1 MDLSLPTLSY
11 AAAVVLFAYFIRGIA
26 GFGSAL
32 IAVPLL
38 ALRLPLAVVVPLIA
52 LLDYVAS
59 LTQGIQNRSHIRWRE
74 IWPLLPFTVLG
85 VATGLLLHRL
95 INPALLTKALG
106 VFIGGYAIYAL
117 LPLPNLSGRRWW
129 AVPAGYCGGTV
140 GALFGT
146 GGPFYVIYLTLRQAD
161 KFGFRATA
169 ATIFLF
175 DGGCRLI
182 GFTLSGM
189 FHRLSLLAA
198 VGALPLVA
206 VGLRFGNRIHLT
218 ITPKNFMR
226 LVCLILLG
234 SGIMLLLK

>member
-106 VFIGGYAIYAL
+106 VFISSYAIYAL
-117 LPLPNLSGRRWW
+117 LPLPNLAGRRWW

-182 GFTLSGM
+182 GFTFSGM

-198 VGALPLVA
+198 VAALPLVA

-226 LVCLILLG
+226 LICLILLG

>member
-1 MDLSLPTLSY
+1 MDFSLPTLGY
-11 AAAVVLFAYFIRGIA
+11 AAAVLLFAYFIRGIA

-38 ALRLPLAVVVPLIA
+38 ALRLPLATVVPLIA
-52 LLDYVAS
+52 LLDYTAS
-59 LTQGIQNRSHIRWRE
+59 LTQGVQSRSHIRWPE

-85 VATGLLLHRL
+85 VATGLLLHRVS
-95 INPALLTKALG
+95 NPALLTKALG
-106 VFIGGYAIYAL
+106 AFISSYAIYAL
-117 LPLPNLSGRRWW
+117 LPLSNLRGPRWW

-169 ATIFLF
+169 ATILLF

-189 FHRLSLLAA
+189 FHRSVLLAA
-198 VGALPLVA
+198 VAALPLVA

-226 LVCLILLG
+226 LICLILLG
-234 SGIMLLLK
+234 SGVTLLLK

>member
-129 AVPAGYCGGTV
+129 AVPVGYCGGTV

>member
-1 MDLSLPTLSY
+1 MDFSLATLSHV
-11 AAAVVLFAYFIRGIA
+11 AAVLLFAYFIRGIA

-38 ALRLPLAVVVPLIA
+38 ALRLPLAAVVPLIA

-59 LTQGIQNRSHIRWRE
+59 LTQGIQNRSHIRWPE

-85 VATGLLLHRL
+85 VGTGLMLHFVG
-95 INPALLTKALG
+95 NPALLTRGLGIFIVTYAL
-106 VFIGGYAIYAL
+106 YAL
-117 LPLPNLSGRRWW
+117 LPLPNLSGPRWW
-129 AVPAGYCGGTV
+129 AVPAGYLGGAV

-161 KFGFRATA
+161 KSGFRATA

-175 DGGCRLI
+175 DGACRLI

-189 FHRLSLLAA
+189 FHRATLLAA
-198 VGALPLVA
+198 VAALPLVA
-206 VGLRFGNRIHLT
+206 VGLRLGNRIHLT

-226 LVCLILLG
+226 LVCVILLA
-234 SGIMLLLK
+234 SGGALLLK

>member
-1 MDLSLPTLSY
+1 MDFSLLTLSY
-11 AAAVVLFAYFIRGIA
+11 AAAVLLFSYFIRGIA

-38 ALRLPLAVVVPLIA
+38 ALWLPLATVVPLIA
-52 LLDYVAS
+52 LLDYTAS
-59 LTQGIQNRSHIRWRE
+59 LIQGIQNRSHIRWPE
-74 IWPLLPFTVLG
+74 IWPLLPFTILG
-85 VATGLLLHRL
+85 VATGLLLHR
-95 INPALLTKALG
+95 IVNPALLTRGLG
-106 VFIGGYAIYAL
+106 IFIINYAIYAL
-117 LPLPNLSGRRWW
+117 LPLPRLAGARWW
-129 AVPAGYCGGTV
+129 AVPAGYFGGTV

-175 DGGCRLI
+175 DGGCRLV

-189 FHRLSLLAA
+189 FQRFVLLAA
-198 VGALPLVA
+198 VAALPLVA

-218 ITPKNFMR
+218 IGPKSFMR
-226 LVCLILLG
+226 LICVILLG
-234 SGIMLLLK
+234 SGLALLLK

>member
-1 MDLSLPTLSY
+1 MDFSLFTLIY
-11 AAAVVLFAYFIRGIA
+11 AAAVLLFAYFIRGIA

-32 IAVPLL
+32 IAVPFL
-38 ALRLPLAVVVPLIA
+38 ALRLPLAIVVPLIA

-59 LTQGIQNRSHIRWRE
+59 LTQGIRDRSHIRWPE
-74 IWPLLPFTVLG
+74 LWPLLPFTVLG
-85 VATGLLLHRL
+85 VVTGLLLHR
-95 INPALLTKALG
+95 IGNPAALTKGLGAFISLYAL
-106 VFIGGYAIYAL
+106 YAL
-117 LPLPNLSGRRWW
+117 LPLSNLSGPRWW
-129 AVPAGYCGGTV
+129 AVPAGYLGGTV

-175 DGGCRLI
+175 DGGCRLV

-189 FHRLSLLAA
+189 FQRSILLAA
-198 VGALPLVA
+198 VASLPLVA

-226 LVCLILLG
+226 LICVILLG
-234 SGIMLLLK
+234 SGLALLAK

>member
-1 MDLSLPTLSY
+1 MDFSLLILAY
-11 AAAVVLFAYFIRGIA
+11 AAAVLLFAYFIRGIA

-38 ALRLPLAVVVPLIA
+38 ALRLPLATVVPLVA
-52 LLDYVAS
+52 LLDYTAS
-59 LTQGIQNRSHIRWRE
+59 LTQGIQNRSHIRWRD

-85 VATGLLLHRL
+85 VATGLMFHRVS
-95 INPALLTKALG
+95 NPALLTKALG
-106 VFIGGYAIYAL
+106 VFIGSYAIYAL
-117 LPLPNLSGRRWW
+117 LPLPNFSGRRWW

-169 ATIFLF
+169 AAIFLF
-175 DGGCRLI
+175 DGGCRLV

-189 FHRLSLLAA
+189 FHRHILLAA
-198 VGALPLVA
+198 VAALPLVA
-206 VGLRFGNRIHLT
+206 VGLRFGNRFHLT
-218 ITPKNFMR
+218 ISPKNFMR
-226 LVCLILLG
+226 LICVILLG
-234 SGIMLLLK
+234 SGMALLLK